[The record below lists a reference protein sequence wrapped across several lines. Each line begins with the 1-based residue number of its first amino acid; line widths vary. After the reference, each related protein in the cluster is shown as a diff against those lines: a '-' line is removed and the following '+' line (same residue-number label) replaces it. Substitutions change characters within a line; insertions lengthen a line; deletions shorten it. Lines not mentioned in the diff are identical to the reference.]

1 MTPISTVFVL
11 LVLGGVVAWLARRN
25 RPLAGPTE
33 IDRDILDK
41 AEREVRDVDAFATP
55 DEAAEEVPDWGPGA
69 PQP

>member
-11 LVLGGVVAWLARRN
+11 LVLGGVVVWLARRN
-25 RPLAGPTE
+25 PPRAGPTE

-55 DEAAEEVPDWGPGA
+55 DEAAEELPDWGPGA